1 MTLLKLVRRSLFFY
15 WRTNLGVLLA
25 VMVST
30 AVLAGALVVG
40 DSVENSLRMMVNARL
55 GETQLALT
63 SGDRFFTSEL
73 ANKLAGKLDVTAA
86 PVLQLK
92 GLITNSDGSERAN
105 RIEILGVDKRF
116 YEISAAQNIFSSNEI
131 PEIVLNEALAGKI
144 GVGLGDEI
152 VLRMEKPSLMPRE
165 IPLTPGTD
173 LSLAFRLTVTAIAA
187 EEQFGRFSLQSN
199 QISPLNA
206 FVPLGWLQK
215 QINQTG
221 KVNMLLVGPSEE
233 NELTVEAANDAIQ
246 KNWELADA
254 GLQLRWLAARD
265 VLELRS
271 SRIFGVLTYFVNEL
285 RSGEKATPYSMVTA
299 MSKSSSGNSVI
310 PVDMEDD
317 DIIINDWLAEDLDV
331 KEGDLIEAYY
341 YVVTNRRKL
350 EERTSQFRVRSVV
363 PIDEFTVDSELMPE
377 FPGLAEADNCRDWE
391 PGIPIDLDKIRD
403 KDENYWDK
411 FHGTPKA
418 FISLESGRKIW
429 SNRYGDLTAVR
440 FSLEAERVD
449 ILTKEMLSRISAAS
463 LGLYFQ
469 AVRTSG
475 IKASG
480 EGTDFGQLFIGFS
493 MFLIFAALV
502 LLGLLF
508 VFGVEKRSTQAGMLL
523 AVGYRHEQI
532 RRLFLI
538 EGGILAIAGTVAGTI
553 VGLLYT
559 KAIIYGLT
567 SLWRDA
573 VSGSNIVFYVSP
585 STLLIAGLAGTTVS
599 MAAVWLS
606 LRKKLQ
612 RSPQQLL
619 DENLQWQFFT
629 SKAFSR
635 IRLWF
640 FIAAIAAACAIILLI
655 AMGTG
660 KSSAGAF
667 FGAGALLL
675 VGSIALVH
683 GLLHITAGIGKKT
696 VGTLSGLGLRN
707 STRRSGRSL
716 AVVAILASGVFLVIA
731 VGANKHD
738 PLAHAESRGSGTGGF
753 VLFGESSIGV
763 LDNLNSVSGRKSHGL
778 ENEEFE
784 NVKIVQLRVHD
795 GDDAS
800 CFNLNR
806 AQQPRIIGVEPQ
818 QFGQR
823 EAFLFKKE
831 VSSNDTSGWELLDLD
846 LGGDVTAAIGDE
858 ATVRWAL
865 GKSIGDEI
873 GYTDDKGQNF
883 RLRIVGMLKNSILQ
897 GSLIIAES
905 EFIKR
910 FPSEEGHRM
919 FVVDTAM
926 EKSEKIS
933 GILSDRL
940 QDFGLDM
947 TTTRERLA
955 AFSAVENTYLSIFQL
970 LGSLGLVLGSI
981 GLGMVVLRNVLD
993 RRGELAM
1000 LRAVGFDKNALKS
1013 MVFYEHA
1020 GLLLCG
1026 LIFGIISA
1034 LVALGPILKSPG
1046 AEVPYITLVLTIAA
1060 IAVSGLIWI
1069 RLATSIALSGDI
1081 LNALRSE

>member
-1 MTLLKLVRRSLFFY
+1 
-15 WRTNLGVLLA
+15 
-25 VMVST
+25 
-30 AVLAGALVVG
+30 

-271 SRIFGVLTYFVNEL
+271 SRIFIDSPVGQAAMETDGAGVGVLTYFVNEL

-469 AVRTSG
+469 
-475 IKASG
+475 
-480 EGTDFGQLFIGFS
+480 GF
-493 MFLIFAALV
+493 
-502 LLGLLF
+502 
-508 VFGVEKRSTQAGMLL
+508 
-523 AVGYRHEQI
+523 
-532 RRLFLI
+532 
-538 EGGILAIAGTVAGTI
+538 
-553 VGLLYT
+553 
-559 KAIIYGLT
+559 
-567 SLWRDA
+567 
-573 VSGSNIVFYVSP
+573 
-585 STLLIAGLAGTTVS
+585 
-599 MAAVWLS
+599 
-606 LRKKLQ
+606 
-612 RSPQQLL
+612 
-619 DENLQWQFFT
+619 
-629 SKAFSR
+629 
-635 IRLWF
+635 
-640 FIAAIAAACAIILLI
+640 
-655 AMGTG
+655 
-660 KSSAGAF
+660 
-667 FGAGALLL
+667 
-675 VGSIALVH
+675 
-683 GLLHITAGIGKKT
+683 
-696 VGTLSGLGLRN
+696 
-707 STRRSGRSL
+707 
-716 AVVAILASGVFLVIA
+716 
-731 VGANKHD
+731 
-738 PLAHAESRGSGTGGF
+738 
-753 VLFGESSIGV
+753 
-763 LDNLNSVSGRKSHGL
+763 
-778 ENEEFE
+778 
-784 NVKIVQLRVHD
+784 
-795 GDDAS
+795 
-800 CFNLNR
+800 
-806 AQQPRIIGVEPQ
+806 
-818 QFGQR
+818 
-823 EAFLFKKE
+823 FLFS
-831 VSSNDTSGWELLDLD
+831 V
-846 LGGDVTAAIGDE
+846 
-858 ATVRWAL
+858 
-865 GKSIGDEI
+865 
-873 GYTDDKGQNF
+873 
-883 RLRIVGMLKNSILQ
+883 
-897 GSLIIAES
+897 
-905 EFIKR
+905 
-910 FPSEEGHRM
+910 
-919 FVVDTAM
+919 
-926 EKSEKIS
+926 
-933 GILSDRL
+933 
-940 QDFGLDM
+940 
-947 TTTRERLA
+947 
-955 AFSAVENTYLSIFQL
+955 
-970 LGSLGLVLGSI
+970 
-981 GLGMVVLRNVLD
+981 
-993 RRGELAM
+993 
-1000 LRAVGFDKNALKS
+1000 
-1013 MVFYEHA
+1013 
-1020 GLLLCG
+1020 
-1026 LIFGIISA
+1026 
-1034 LVALGPILKSPG
+1034 
-1046 AEVPYITLVLTIAA
+1046 
-1060 IAVSGLIWI
+1060 
-1069 RLATSIALSGDI
+1069 
-1081 LNALRSE
+1081 